1 MKRLLPILL
10 LVFSVE
16 VAADYLERYCYD
28 PATGRGFI
36 SFVECRG
43 IEKEITKEEYVRLR
57 DCNFAKG
64 CALASPSEKQ
74 SAPKGD
80 FTKVDELVWCVTRV
94 GLIRETQAKCDHR
107 KARSYDLRDDAIAAY
122 KRLMNEKTWKENAKR
137 EKESQLQEQREVEE
151 ARQRD
156 QAEAYSAIGA
166 LVGRIGAK
174 VRENWNKPPGSMTG
188 LETVISV
195 KVQRTGEVVSVKVVK
210 SSGNH
215 YFDQSAENAV
225 YKASPLPF
233 PDEPRYYEFIKE
245 FNFKFVP
252 DQD

>member
-1 MKRLLPILL
+1 MDSHLRRLGRPVRAVVLAIAVHVVL
-10 LVFSVE
+10 LVLLGLGFYFEPKVIQPTAAVPINA
-16 VAADYLERYCYD
+16 VAVNKAVLDVARQKKD
-28 PATGRGFI
+28 
-36 SFVECRG
+36 
-43 IEKEITKEEYVRLR
+43 K
-57 DCNFAKG
+57 AK
-64 CALASPSEKQ
+64 K
-74 SAPKGD
+74 D
-80 FTKVDELVWCVTRV
+80 
-94 GLIRETQAKCDHR
+94 QAKKD
-107 KARSYDLRDDAIAAY
+107 KA
-122 KRLMNEKTWKENAKR
+122 KKEKAKKEKAKKKKAER
-137 EKESQLQEQREVEE
+137 EKERQLQEQREVEE

-156 QAEAYSAIGA
+156 QTQAYSAIGA

-210 SSGNH
+210 SSGDH
-215 YFDQSAENAV
+215 FFDQSAENAV

-252 DQD
+252 DGD

>member
-1 MKRLLPILL
+1 MDSHLRRLGRPVRAVVLAIVVHVVL
-10 LVFSVE
+10 LVLLGLGFYFQPKVIQPT
-16 VAADYLERYCYD
+16 VAVPINAVVVNKAVLDVARQKKD
-28 PATGRGFI
+28 
-36 SFVECRG
+36 
-43 IEKEITKEEYVRLR
+43 K
-57 DCNFAKG
+57 AK
-64 CALASPSEKQ
+64 KD
-74 SAPKGD
+74 K
-80 FTKVDELVWCVTRV
+80 
-94 GLIRETQAKCDHR
+94 AKKD
-107 KARSYDLRDDAIAAY
+107 KAKKD
-122 KRLMNEKTWKENAKR
+122 KAKKDKAER
-137 EKESQLQEQREVEE
+137 EKEQQLQELREVEE

-156 QAEAYSAIGA
+156 QTQAYSAIGA

-174 VRENWNKPPGSMTG
+174 VRENWNKPPGSTTG

-210 SSGNH
+210 SSGND

-252 DQD
+252 DGD